1 MGVPLRRRSGRS
13 VYRESTPAYAV
24 AGVVESV
31 WTGVVGDSRP
41 LRVFPDGCVDLV
53 WDGRRLDAV
62 TTVRGV
68 LRHELPSVDWTVGL
82 RLRCGVGGAVL
93 GLPMTELAA
102 GATPLRDLWSARARR
117 AESSLAECGTP
128 GEARSVLEALVTDR
142 LRDIEPDGLSVAAA
156 RALRAPGA
164 RADKVAAELGVS
176 ERGLRRHV
184 RHDVG
189 VGPKE
194 LQRVLR
200 FHRFLTRLEAVVQD
214 GSSLADVAAEVG
226 YADQS
231 HLGRECRRLSGV
243 SPGALVRSWT
253 GRNVPD
259 RDGPP
264 RRRS

>member
-1 MGVPLRRRSGRS
+1 MGGGILPDVGVPLRHRAGRS
-13 VYRESTPAYAV
+13 VYRESTPDAAV
-24 AGVVESV
+24 AGVVERA
-31 WTGVVGDSRP
+31 WTGVVGRRRP

-53 WDGRRLDAV
+53 WDGTVLAAV
-62 TTVRGV
+62 STVRGV
-68 LRHELPSVDWTVGL
+68 LRHELPSADWTVGL

-93 GLPMTELAA
+93 GLPMTELPA
-102 GATPLRDLWSARARR
+102 GATPLRDLWAVGARR
-117 AESSLAECGTP
+117 AEARLAECGVP
-128 GEARSVLEALVTDR
+128 GEAKSVLESLVAER
-142 LRDIEPDGLSVAAA
+142 LQDVEVDGLSLAAA
-156 RALRAPGA
+156 RALRAPSA
-164 RADKVAAELGVS
+164 RTDRVAAELGVS

-200 FHRFLTRLEAVVQD
+200 FRRFLERVEAVARD
-214 GSSLADVAAEVG
+214 KTSLAGVAADVG

-231 HLGRECRRLSGV
+231 HLGRECRRLSGA

-259 RDGPP
+259 
-264 RRRS
+264 

>member
-1 MGVPLRRRSGRS
+1 M
-13 VYRESTPAYAV
+13 YRESTPGAAV
-24 AGVVESV
+24 AGVVERA
-31 WTGVVGDSRP
+31 WTGLVGCRRP

-53 WDGRRLDAV
+53 WDGTVLAAV

-68 LRHELPSVDWTVGL
+68 LRHELPSAEWTVGL
-82 RLRCGVGGAVL
+82 RLRCGTGGAVL
-93 GLPMTELAA
+93 GLPMTELGA
-102 GATPLRDLWSARARR
+102 GATPLRDLWAAGARAETRM
-117 AESSLAECGTP
+117 AGCGTP
-128 GEARSVLEALVTDR
+128 GEARSVLETLVAER
-142 LRDIEPDGLSVAAA
+142 LQDVEMDGLSLAAA
-156 RALRAPGA
+156 RALRVPGA
-164 RADKVAAELGVS
+164 RTDRVAAELGVS

-200 FHRFLTRLEAVVQD
+200 FHRFVGRVGAVARDEA
-214 GSSLADVAAEVG
+214 SLADVAADVG

-231 HLGRECRRLSGV
+231 HLGRECRRLSGT

-259 RDGPP
+259 
-264 RRRS
+264 

>member
-13 VYRESTPAYAV
+13 VYRESTPAAVV

-31 WTGVVGDSRP
+31 WTGVVGGSRP

-68 LRHELPSVDWTVGL
+68 LRHELPSADWTAGL
-82 RLRCGVGGAVL
+82 RLRCGAGGAVL

-102 GATPLRDLWSARARR
+102 GATPLRDLWPARARR
-117 AESSLAECGTP
+117 AESRLAECGTP
-128 GEARSVLEALVTDR
+128 GEARAVLEALVADR

-164 RADKVAAELGVS
+164 RADKVAVKLGVS

-200 FHRFLTRLEAVVQD
+200 FHRFLTRLEAVVRH

-259 RDGPP
+259 
-264 RRRS
+264 

>member
-13 VYRESTPAYAV
+13 VYRESTPAAVV
-24 AGVVESV
+24 AGVVESA
-31 WTGVVGDSRP
+31 WTGLVGCSRP

-53 WDGRRLDAV
+53 WDGRVLAAV
-62 TTVRGV
+62 TTVRGM
-68 LRHELPSVDWTVGL
+68 LRHELPSADWTAGL

-93 GLPMTELAA
+93 GLPMTELTA
-102 GATPLRDLWSARARR
+102 GATPLRDLWAARARG
-117 AESSLAECGTP
+117 AESRLAACVTP
-128 GEARSVLEALVTDR
+128 GEARSVLEALVADR
-142 LRDIEPDGLSVAAA
+142 LRDVELDGLSVAAA

-164 RADKVAAELGVS
+164 RADQVAAELGVS

-200 FHRFLTRLEAVVQD
+200 FHRFLKRVEAVARD
-214 GSSLADVAAEVG
+214 HASLADVAADVG

-231 HLGRECRRLSGV
+231 HLGRECRRLSGA
-243 SPGALVRSWT
+243 SPGALVRSWA

-259 RDGPP
+259 
-264 RRRS
+264 